1 MLEQAFNFAKYE
13 VETWMPAF
21 KFPFKLDKK
30 NCSTISIYRAVLK
43 KKAYFEIKRS
53 QQNRLK
59 VIRRKP
65 HYDWTFRN
73 RRRSVQNAVTV
84 CVFWCQFTVAEG
96 KQPFSIIRRL
106 KMHIIKLFHI
116 VCILLGWK
124 AMSCDY
130 EKWCIRFIRWFALV
144 KGHQYRSH
152 HRLTFP
158 IYFSIKPFPIF
169 RNKKIEIRPLF

>member
-1 MLEQAFNFAKYE
+1 MLNDLHISGG
-13 VETWMPAF
+13 VE
-21 KFPFKLDKK
+21 
-30 NCSTISIYRAVLK
+30 